1 MIGWIAGG
9 VIVALGVLFLIG
21 VTAVKQYKDPWH
33 EKIADAG
40 FVEKTAQIGD
50 VALSY
55 AEVPDNGPALLLL
68 HAQHMDWYSYSRVLP
83 ELSKSFHVFAV
94 SYHGH
99 GKTVSPVERL
109 YANEIGA
116 DLGTFIERV
125 IGEPA
130 YVSGNSSGGIL
141 TAWLA
146 ANRPELVRAIVL
158 EDPSLFSSE
167 YPRIMETIAYKS
179 FMTCRRFVEEGTED
193 FLLYWLD
200 SSTPFIQKQVGFNA
214 VPLFKSVIQMYR
226 RANPGEPVEISFL
239 PDTLRPMIRGL
250 DENDP
255 HFGAHFYDGTWNR
268 DFDHAEA
275 LQRIACPTLLI
286 HANYEIQADGTLYGA
301 MDQAEADRVI
311 SLIPGAEYLRMDAEH
326 VTHLD
331 KPEAFVEAAS
341 GFLGGL
347 P

>member
-1 MIGWIAGG
+1 MGWSIAGIIAIL
-9 VIVALGVLFLIG
+9 VIVLFVG
-21 VTAVKQYKDPWH
+21 AETVKRYKDPWH
-33 EKIADAG
+33 EKVAEAG
-40 FVEKTAQIGD
+40 FVEKTAQIGE
-50 VALSY
+50 VELRY
-55 AEVPDNGPALLLL
+55 AEGPDNGPALLLL
-68 HAQHMDWYSYSRVLP
+68 HAQHMDWFSYSRVLP
-83 ELSKSFHVFAV
+83 ELSKSFHVYAV

-99 GKTVSPVERL
+99 GQTKSPVERL

-116 DLGTFIERV
+116 DLGTFIET
-125 IGEPA
+125 IIAEPA

-167 YPRIMETIAYKS
+167 YPRIQETIAYRS
-179 FMTCRRFVEEGTED
+179 FATCYRFTEEEGAGD

-200 SSTPFIQKQVGFNA
+200 SSAPFIKKQVGFNA
-214 VPLFKSVIQMYR
+214 VPLFKSVIRMYQNG
-226 RANPGEPVEISFL
+226 NPGAPVEISFL
-239 PDTLRPMIRGL
+239 PDTLRLMIRGL
-250 DENDP
+250 GENDP

-275 LQRIACPTLLI
+275 LRKITCPTLLI
-286 HANYEIQADGTLYGA
+286 HANYEILGDGTLYGA
-301 MDQAEADRVI
+301 MDQEEADRVV

-331 KPEAFVEAAS
+331 KPQEFIEAIE
-341 GFLGGL
+341 GFFYSE
-347 P
+347 